1 MSQLIEIQGAGGGGA
16 KAPRQPV
23 ESPDSLRSI
32 SYAKIIDL
40 IGEGEIRGLVDGY
53 RSIYLNGTPLQSAD
67 GAFNFQNVSVD
78 TRSGT
83 QDQTYIP
90 GFPSVENEVGVEVE
104 LRSDAPVVR
113 SVSGSDLSA
122 IRVRLAVPVL
132 QKTDTTNGDTVGYSI
147 SYAIDISVDG
157 GAYNTVV
164 NSAFTGKT
172 TTQYERS
179 HRIDL
184 PAGSQ
189 WQVRIRRLTPNANSA
204 TIADTTRVL
213 SITEII
219 DAKLRYPNS
228 ALVALAF
235 DARSFQNIPG
245 RAYNVYGRI
254 IRVPANYDP
263 IARTYATT
271 GPGTT
276 NGIWNGTF
284 KSAWTNN
291 PAWIF
296 YDIVTNDRFG
306 LGNHIPQAWVDSWN
320 LYQIA
325 QYCDEPVSDGFGGLE
340 PRFTCNIYMQT
351 RTDAFKVLQDLA
363 AVFRGVSYYAVGQM
377 IASADM
383 PKQAAMGFT
392 NADVVDGKF
401 NYEGSARK
409 VRHTVALV
417 SWSDQTDFGRQKV
430 ERVEFRP
437 GLIRY
442 GIQETEVTAIGC
454 TSRGQAQRIGN
465 HILVSENLETE
476 TVTFKVGLSGVLV
489 SPGDVFNVSNAYR
502 AGRRMGGRIA
512 AYTDDSV
519 TVDQLPEDIGP
530 GDTIK
535 VMLATGRISDS
546 RTIESIVGRKVTVT
560 VDWPS
565 DPANQ
570 GAFILEKTTL
580 VAESFRC
587 IAVVDNEDGTFSIT
601 GLSYRGDKF
610 AYIDDGTRLEAPPI
624 SVIPPGSQ
632 TPPTNVTLSSFS
644 VIDQANART
653 DLTISWEAPEN
664 AIEYHVEWRRDD
676 MDWVTI
682 PSVSTTSVDVR
693 GVYTGRYLARV
704 RAINAI
710 GAMSIPALSALTQI
724 DGKTTPPPAL
734 TSLTTQGIVFGIRL
748 AWGMP
753 QGATDTERTEIW
765 YGPGPDLENAIKL
778 GDFAYPQNTHQING
792 LAAGVK
798 FLFWGRL
805 VDRSGNIGPWYPDG
819 AGVVGQSSADAN
831 EILDYLTGQITA
843 TQLGQQLLSE
853 IELISADSTV
863 AGSVNQRLDT
873 AVDDLNSQINSI
885 NAQIA
890 DIMGA
895 PEFNSS
901 DAYSENQLVKYEGG
915 LYRARQNIAAPAP
928 LPTNE
933 TYWEKIGDYDSLGE
947 AVAALSAT
955 VSQQSSKL
963 NIIDGQI
970 TAINTSYDAILVSV
984 NGNTAAIQSEQ
995 TARINA
1001 DGALGTR
1008 IDNVT
1013 ATANSAL
1020 GSSQTNAANI
1030 SSEATAR
1037 ANADSALGLR
1047 IDSVVATAGGNTA
1060 AIQAEAQAR
1069 ADADGAAA
1077 TRIDG
1082 LYTQVTPK
1090 GAGNTNWG
1098 AGDTTTYAGSITVQ
1112 SVFSGMNLAQSQ
1124 RIDTV
1129 VASVDS
1135 NAALLVSEQTARV
1148 NADSAL
1154 ATRID
1159 TTQASVGNVSAIV
1172 QQNSSA
1178 IVGLDGRLDATYTI
1192 KAQVSSGGQIYAAG
1206 MGLGVEQQPDGSY
1219 QSQFLVQADR
1229 FAVINVVNNNITS
1242 PFVIQGGQTFIRQ
1255 ALIGDSWITN
1265 AMIANASIDNA
1276 KITGTIQSD
1285 DYVSGQTGWRINKSA
1300 GGGFEFNGSIAGGY
1314 RLNITNQGVYIRYP
1328 NGNLAVELGVLL

>member
-1 MSQLIEIQGAGGGGA
+1 MSQFIEIQGAGGGGA

-122 IRVRLAVPVL
+122 IRVRLAVPGL

-184 PAGSQ
+184 PTGSQ

-489 SPGDVFNVSNAYR
+489 SPGDVFNVSNSYR

-519 TVDQLPEDIGP
+519 TVDQLPDDIGP

-535 VMLATGRISDS
+535 VMLSTGRIEA
-546 RTIESIVGRKVTVT
+546 RTVQTVVGRKVNVT
-560 VDWPS
+560 VDWS
-565 DPANQ
+565 STPAPQ
-570 GAFILEKTTL
+570 GVFILEKTTL

-734 TSLTTQGIVFGIRL
+734 TSLTTTSIVFAIGL
-748 AWGMP
+748 QWGFP

-765 YGPGPDLENAIKL
+765 YSTGPDFASAIKL
-778 GDFAYPQNTHQING
+778 GDFSYPQNRHQING
-792 LAAGVK
+792 LAAGAR
-798 FLFWGRL
+798 FYFWGRL
-805 VDRSGNIGPWYPDG
+805 VDRSGNIGPWLPSTSQ
-819 AGVVGQSSADAN
+819 AGVMGESSIDQTEYDEYFSGRITESALGQDLLSKIDSIDSIVPLIWTADGVYEEGQTVVYNGRIYSWLNATPGNNEPPSADWQDVGEAIAQAGAIVGRVDQLELDVS
-831 EILDYLTGQITA
+831 EIDGELVAQGQKVDGLFASIDTQFTGDEDDYTADDDVFAGTTTVQTVVA
-843 TQLGQQLLSE
+843 TQ
-853 IELISADSTV
+853 
-863 AGSVNQRLDT
+863 
-873 AVDDLNSQINSI
+873 
-885 NAQIA
+885 
-890 DIMGA
+890 
-895 PEFNSS
+895 
-901 DAYSENQLVKYEGG
+901 
-915 LYRARQNIAAPAP
+915 
-928 LPTNE
+928 
-933 TYWEKIGDYDSLGE
+933 DY
-947 AVAALSAT
+947 ALSKRVETVQAT
-955 VSQQSSKL
+955 VGEVSASVQETSQAIVDL
-963 NIIDGQI
+963 DGQI
-970 TAINTSYDAILVSV
+970 
-984 NGNTAAIQSEQ
+984 
-995 TARINA
+995 
-1001 DGALGTR
+1001 
-1008 IDNVT
+1008 
-1013 ATANSAL
+1013 SASWTL
-1020 GSSQTNAANI
+1020 KLQIAAN
-1030 SSEATAR
+1030 
-1037 ANADSALGLR
+1037 
-1047 IDSVVATAGGNTA
+1047 
-1060 AIQAEAQAR
+1060 
-1069 ADADGAAA
+1069 
-1077 TRIDG
+1077 
-1082 LYTQVTPK
+1082 
-1090 GAGNTNWG
+1090 
-1098 AGDTTTYAGSITVQ
+1098 
-1112 SVFSGMNLAQSQ
+1112 
-1124 RIDTV
+1124 
-1129 VASVDS
+1129 
-1135 NAALLVSEQTARV
+1135 
-1148 NADSAL
+1148 
-1154 ATRID
+1154 
-1159 TTQASVGNVSAIV
+1159 
-1172 QQNSSA
+1172 
-1178 IVGLDGRLDATYTI
+1178 
-1192 KAQVSSGGQIYAAG
+1192 GQYYAAG
-1206 MGLGVEQQPDGSY
+1206 MGVGIENQPDGSF
-1219 QSQFLVQADR
+1219 QSQILMQADR
-1229 FAVINVVNNNITS
+1229 FAVINLVNGNVTS
-1242 PFVIQGGQTFIRQ
+1242 PFVIQGGQTFISQ

-1265 AMIANASIDNA
+1265 AMIGN
-1276 KITGTIQSD
+1276 TIQSN
-1285 DYVSGQTGWRINKSA
+1285 SIGA
-1300 GGGFEFNGSIAGGY
+1300 GGQPRWRLDKNGTMTMTGPNNGGY
-1314 RLNITNQGVYIRYP
+1314 LTVTDSLIQVFDG
-1328 NGNLAVELGVLL
+1328 NGTLRVRMGIWA

>member
-1 MSQLIEIQGAGGGGA
+1 MAASLKPNQIAIQGAGGGSDR
-16 KAPRQPV
+16 PRTPV

-32 SYAKIIDL
+32 SYAKVIDL
-40 IGEGEIRGLVDGY
+40 VAEGEIRGLVDGFK
-53 RSIYLNGTPLQSAD
+53 SIYLNGTPLQSAD
-67 GAFNFQNVSVD
+67 GSYNFQNVSVE

-122 IRVRLAVPVL
+122 IRVRLAVPGL
-132 QKTDTTNGDTVGYSI
+132 QRTDTTNGDTVGYSI
-147 SYAIDISVDG
+147 SYAIDIAVDG

-164 NSAFTGKT
+164 SSAFTGKT

-189 WQVRIRRLTPNANSA
+189 WQVRIRRLTANANSS

-228 ALVALAF
+228 ALVAMAF
-235 DARSFQNIPG
+235 DARSFQNIPS
-245 RAYNVYGRI
+245 RAFNIYGRI

-306 LGNHIPQAWVDSWN
+306 LGNHIPQAWVDYWN

-325 QYCDEPVSDGFGGLE
+325 QYCDEMVSDGFGGLE

-351 RTDAFKVLQDLA
+351 RTDAYKVLQDLA

-437 GLIRY
+437 GLLRY

-489 SPGDVFNVSNAYR
+489 SPGDIFNVSNAYR
-502 AGRRMGGRIA
+502 AGRRMGGRISA
-512 AYTDDSV
+512 FTDDSV
-519 TVDQLPEDIGP
+519 TVDAIPEDGISP

-535 VMLATGRISDS
+535 VMLSTGKIEA
-546 RTIESIVGRKVTVT
+546 RTVQSVVGRVINVT
-560 VDWPS
+560 VDWS
-565 DPANQ
+565 EDPAKQ
-570 GAFILEKTTL
+570 AVFIFEKNNL

-601 GLSYRGDKF
+601 GLAYRGDKF

-624 SVIPPGSQ
+624 SVIPPSTQ
-632 TPPTNVTLSSFS
+632 APPTNVTLSSFS

-682 PSVSTTSVDVR
+682 PNVSTTSVDVR

-734 TSLTTQGIVFGIRL
+734 TSLTTTSIVFAIGL
-748 AWGMP
+748 QWGFP

-765 YGPGPDLENAIKL
+765 YSTGPDFASAIKL
-778 GDFAYPQNTHQING
+778 GDFSYPQNRHQING
-792 LAAGVK
+792 LAAGAR
-798 FLFWGRL
+798 FYFWGRL
-805 VDRSGNIGPWYPDG
+805 VDRSGNIGPWLPSTSQ
-819 AGVVGQSSADAN
+819 AGVMGESSVDQSEYDAYFSGKISESALGQELQTKINAIDDIVPLIWSADATYN
-831 EILDYLTGQITA
+831 EGDLVFYEGDILSWNNPIPGNNEPPSADWTDVGDAIAQGGAIVGRVDQLELGVAEINGELTAQGQIVDGLFAQFDTQYTGETDDYTVEPDSYAGTVTIQTVIATEDYALSRRIDQVNAGLAGVTA
-843 TQLGQQLLSE
+843 SVQSE
-853 IELISADSTV
+853 SLARASGDQAL
-863 AGSVNQRLDT
+863 AQ
-873 AVDDLNSQINSI
+873 QIN
-885 NAQIA
+885 
-890 DIMGA
+890 
-895 PEFNSS
+895 
-901 DAYSENQLVKYEGG
+901 
-915 LYRARQNIAAPAP
+915 
-928 LPTNE
+928 
-933 TYWEKIGDYDSLGE
+933 
-947 AVAALSAT
+947 
-955 VSQQSSKL
+955 
-963 NIIDGQI
+963 
-970 TAINTSYDAILVSV
+970 
-984 NGNTAAIQSEQ
+984 
-995 TARINA
+995 
-1001 DGALGTR
+1001 
-1008 IDNVT
+1008 
-1013 ATANSAL
+1013 
-1020 GSSQTNAANI
+1020 
-1030 SSEATAR
+1030 
-1037 ANADSALGLR
+1037 
-1047 IDSVVATAGGNTA
+1047 
-1060 AIQAEAQAR
+1060 
-1069 ADADGAAA
+1069 
-1077 TRIDG
+1077 
-1082 LYTQVTPK
+1082 
-1090 GAGNTNWG
+1090 
-1098 AGDTTTYAGSITVQ
+1098 
-1112 SVFSGMNLAQSQ
+1112 
-1124 RIDTV
+1124 
-1129 VASVDS
+1129 
-1135 NAALLVSEQTARV
+1135 
-1148 NADSAL
+1148 
-1154 ATRID
+1154 
-1159 TTQASVGNVSAIV
+1159 TTQASLGDTQATVAT
-1172 QQNSSA
+1172 QQNS
-1178 IVGLDGRLDATYTI
+1178 IVSLNGKVNATYTI
-1192 KAQVSSGGQIYAAG
+1192 RAQVTSGDQIYVSG

-1219 QSQFLVQADR
+1219 QSQILMQADR
-1229 FAVINVVNNNITS
+1229 FAVINLVNGNVTS
-1242 PFVIQGGQTFIRQ
+1242 PFVIQGGQTFISQ
-1255 ALIGDSWITN
+1255 ALIGNAWITN
-1265 AMIANASIDNA
+1265 AMIGD
-1276 KITGTIQSD
+1276 TIQSNSTGAGGQPRWKLD
-1285 DYVSGQTGWRINKSA
+1285 KNGSLTMYGINSGGYMRLTDSALQFWNSA
-1300 GGGFEFNGSIAGGY
+1300 GTVA
-1314 RLNITNQGVYIRYP
+1314 L
-1328 NGNLAVELGVLL
+1328 VELGELI